1 MAAYK
6 LRATPQKKGK
16 TGKSAKK
23 RKSIFATFFKTL
35 FMLGLWGCML
45 GGLMLMWFAQDLP
58 DIKKLQGGVRRPS
71 VTIQANDG
79 TVIGNYG
86 DLHEEVIKV
95 QDLPKHVPQAL
106 MAVEDRRFY
115 YHFGI
120 DFIGLIR
127 ASIRN
132 YKAGRV
138 VQGGSTITQQLAKDF
153 LFSQGLFPHNDRSY
167 KRKVQEVLLALWL
180 EWNFTKEQ
188 IMTIYLNRVY
198 LGTGTFGID
207 AAAHR
212 YFEKSARDLTVFEA
226 ALIAGLLQAPSRYS
240 PVANPQRSKNRA
252 KVVLELMKEAG
263 FIASYEKDLELGS
276 KQLEEIKLRE
286 EKGYKYFTDWI
297 YESIP
302 DYVGALDQDVV
313 VITTLDPVIQQ
324 RAEHVVKHH
333 IDTFGDELKV
343 HEGALIAIRPQG
355 EIMAMVGGKSY
366 AQSQFNCVTQGKR
379 QPGSAFKPFVFLAAL
394 ENGYTEDT
402 MIDDTPYEKG
412 NWRLGNFKYQAQGSV
427 PLSYALAK
435 SINSVPARLCESI
448 GIKNVIDVAQRLGF
462 TSDFKENMSLAIG
475 TQEVTLQELTAAF
488 AVFSNDGYP
497 VWTYGIQEI
506 RDKKGKVL
514 YQHDDIKDHPVVD
527 PINLAQMRR
536 MLRRVVTEGTARGC
550 NINDETLIA
559 KTGSN
564 GNKDAWFVCAR
575 KKDEATD
582 SFHNLI
588 VGVWV
593 GNLDYKDM
601 HRKSVGSNLPLK
613 MAKNFLVGDQTTT
626 KNQKES
632 KKQEVKNIE
641 ASQPTNTIDDLL
653 D

>member
-1 MAAYK
+1 MAAYE
-6 LRATPQKKGK
+6 LRATPPKKGK
-16 TGKSAKK
+16 KLKKVKK
-23 RKSIFATFFKTL
+23 RKGILATFFKSL
-35 FMLGLWGCML
+35 LMIGLWGLML
-45 GGLMLMWFAQDLP
+45 GGLVLMWFAQDLP
-58 DIKKLQGGVRRPS
+58 DIQKLQGGVRRPS

-79 TVIGNYG
+79 SVIGTYG
-86 DLHEEVIKV
+86 DLHEDVIKV

-198 LGTGTFGID
+198 LGTGTYGID

-212 YFEKSARDLTVFEA
+212 YFEKSARDLSIFEA

-240 PVANPQRSKNRA
+240 PVANPERSKNRA
-252 KVVLELMKEAG
+252 KIVLELMKEAG
-263 FIASYEKDLELGS
+263 FIGAYEKDLELGS
-276 KQLEEIKLRE
+276 KQLEEIKSRE

-302 DYVGALDQDVV
+302 DYLGTLDQDVV
-313 VITTLDPVIQQ
+313 VITTLDPTIQH
-324 RAEHVVKHH
+324 RAEHVVKEH
-333 IDTFGDELKV
+333 IDTFGKELKV
-343 HEGALIAIRPQG
+343 HEGALIALRPSG

-394 ENGYTEDT
+394 ENGFTEDT
-402 MIDDTPYEKG
+402 QVDDSPYEKG

-427 PLSYALAK
+427 SLSYALAK
-435 SINSVPARLCESI
+435 SINAVPARLCDTI
-448 GIKNVIDVAQRLGF
+448 GLKSVIDVAQRLGF
-462 TSDFKENMSLAIG
+462 TCDFKENYSLAIG
-475 TQEVTLQELTAAF
+475 AEEVTLLELASAF
-488 AVFSNDGYP
+488 AVFANEGYP

-506 RDKKGKVL
+506 RDKKGKIL
-514 YQHDDIKDHPVVD
+514 YQHETVKDHPVVD
-527 PINLAQMRR
+527 SSHLAQMRR

-550 NINDETLIA
+550 NIDETLIA

-564 GNKDAWFVCAR
+564 GNKDAWFICAR
-575 KKDEATD
+575 EKDEQTD
-582 SFHNLI
+582 PFHNLV

-593 GNLDYKDM
+593 GNPDYKDM
-601 HRKSVGSNLPLK
+601 NKKSVGSNLPLK
-613 MAKNFLVGDQTTT
+613 IAKSFLTGVSVNGKDQKKTE
-626 KNQKES
+626 KADNAAEKETHP
-632 KKQEVKNIE
+632 
-641 ASQPTNTIDDLL
+641 ANTLDDLL